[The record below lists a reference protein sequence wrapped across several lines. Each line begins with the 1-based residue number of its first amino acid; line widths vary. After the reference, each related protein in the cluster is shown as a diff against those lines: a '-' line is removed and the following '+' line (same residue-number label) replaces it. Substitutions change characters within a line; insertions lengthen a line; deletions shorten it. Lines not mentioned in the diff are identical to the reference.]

1 MFNEENLPKLSI
13 VCGGKVGAEDQVG
26 AFISSLAYIY
36 TVGGENPEYAQ
47 LLDPVNNNPSKRLQY
62 EQIKLKPHSI
72 FSANILDIHRNNIV
86 ESKQSNCTQEG

>member
-36 TVGGENPEYAQ
+36 TVGGKTQSMHNYWIQ
-47 LLDPVNNNPSKRLQY
+47 STT
-62 EQIKLKPHSI
+62 
-72 FSANILDIHRNNIV
+72 IHQNVCNMN
-86 ESKQSNCTQEG
+86 KSN